1 MSNKKIRKFLKK
13 NQPNSGFTL
22 TELLTGL
29 FMSAFVTGALGFGL
43 IQILRTTSSEQAK
56 SSARRDTSRAI
67 EFISDEVRRART
79 IEPDASNANLPGT
92 PGPIPAGSTIVL
104 ALDIPEISDDA
115 DTVNNLGVD
124 ADVATTERVVYYLTS
139 NAGTNWQGPQV
150 LFRYGPPLD
159 ANGNYTT
166 ANWGNEALIDG
177 IDNNPIAAS
186 PCTGGDTLNPPLAS
200 NPSGFYTCLNDAA
213 SATSAQLF
221 LTGGIDTI
229 ANNGTSND
237 DSYTAATQVVARAKN
252 ATVASALPTA
262 TTPIFFRSLGADF
275 ICDSTTGAPWTMRMD
290 FANSAFSDPSVD
302 TTVADASAGVD
313 SSRTAANLNSSTMW
327 IHDENR
333 KPQPIN
339 INESNDLT
347 IFSVP
352 VNSSGC
358 GSRSENEPLTENS
371 PLDSILENN
380 FNLSHTIRFQET
392 VTNRPA
398 GTDTDFWK
406 TFNGNNDDPSVS
418 GNYNNPNVTG
428 DGRVL
433 VLKNGSRIEAG
444 ASIDTSS
451 NQAAAPLYEG
461 FDPDG
466 PGGVA
471 PKPTLG
477 EFLAA
482 SVDEN
487 GNSYATLISG
497 SIAGGDAVYE
507 VNLNDDE
514 RIIAF
519 EIGQTD
525 NGFEGVD
532 YDGDGDTEQ
541 HPGFDVTD
549 NVVLVRSDVFEE
561 NHTP

>member
-1 MSNKKIRKFLKK
+1 MLGKKIRKLLKK

-22 TELLTGL
+22 TEVLAGL
-29 FMSAFVTGALGFGL
+29 FMSTFVVGALGFAL
-43 IQILRTTSSEQAK
+43 VQILRTTGSEQAK
-56 SSARRDTSRAI
+56 SNARRETSRAI

-79 IEPDASNANLPGT
+79 IELDATNANRPTALT
-92 PGPIPAGSTIVL
+92 GSQTLVL
-104 ALDIPEISDDA
+104 ALDIPEVPA
-115 DTVNNLGVD
+115 G
-124 ADVATTERVVYYLTS
+124 RVIYYLDT
-139 NAGTNWQGPQV
+139 NTANWQGPQV
-150 LFRYGPPLD
+150 LYRWGPPLD
-159 ANGNYTT
+159 ANGNYTNVGT
-166 ANWGNEALIDG
+166 VASWTNEALIDG
-177 IDNNPIAAS
+177 IDDNVIGAS
-186 PCTGGDTLNPPLAS
+186 PCTGGDALTPPIAS
-200 NPSGFYTCLNDAA
+200 SPSGFYACVNAA
-213 SATSAQLF
+213 QTSAQLY

-237 DSYTAATQVVARAKN
+237 TSYTAATQVVARAKN
-252 ATVASALPTA
+252 ATVASSIPTA

-275 ICDSTTGAPWTMRMD
+275 ICDSSTGSEWTMRMD
-290 FANSAFSDPSVD
+290 FANSPFSDPAVD
-302 TTVADASAGVD
+302 TTVADNSAGAD
-313 SSRTAANLNSSTMW
+313 SSRTAANLNSATRW
-327 IHDENR
+327 IHDANR

-339 INESNDLT
+339 IDETNDLT
-347 IFSVP
+347 IYSVP
-352 VNSSGC
+352 VTSAGC
-358 GSRSENEPLTENS
+358 GSRTENELLAENAS
-371 PLDSILENN
+371 LDGILQNN
-380 FNLSHTIRFQET
+380 FNLSHTIRFQAD
-392 VTNRPA
+392 VDNRPDGNNSDA
-398 GTDTDFWK
+398 DFWE
-406 TFNGNNDDPSVS
+406 TFNGNNADPSDA
-418 GNYNNPNVTG
+418 GNYNNPNVTA

-433 VLKNGSRIEAG
+433 VLKNGSTIAAG
-444 ASIDTSS
+444 AAIDTTSD
-451 NQAAAPLYEG
+451 QASAPLYEG

-482 SVDEN
+482 SVDDN

-497 SIAGGDAVYE
+497 SIAGGDAVYQ
-507 VNLNDDE
+507 VNLDDDE

-525 NGFEGVD
+525 NGSDGVD